1 LKRSGTD
8 AATSD
13 GGDLFVASCS
23 VTTTRRRKFLWA
35 AWWTAPPVRLPFR
48 KPDAFGGGARSHDEA
63 IAQARRSAGVPLAE
77 LPPRWARAWARVL
90 LGEAPW
96 PARVTAE
103 ASGARAARA
112 PAAVPGQPSIW
123 ETLGVPS
130 NATSDEL
137 KRAYRAR
144 ALATHPDRGG
154 DPEAFRAV
162 QSAFKEAQ
170 HRLARRGP
178 ARRRTR

>member
-1 LKRSGTD
+1 VNG
-8 AATSD
+8 SD
-13 GGDLFVASCS
+13 GNRNDLFVASCS

-63 IAQARRSAGVPLAE
+63 VAQARRAAGVPLAE

-90 LGEAPW
+90 LGQAPW
-96 PARVTAE
+96 VVRARGTAE
-103 ASGARAARA
+103 TSGAPPTRTPTA
-112 PAAVPGQPSIW
+112 GPSIW
-123 ETLGVPS
+123 KTLGLS
-130 NATSDEL
+130 STATADEL

-162 QSAFKEAQ
+162 QSAFEEAR
-170 HRLARRGP
+170 HRLARKRP
-178 ARRRTR
+178 ARKRAR

>member
-1 LKRSGTD
+1 
-8 AATSD
+8 
-13 GGDLFVASCS
+13 
-23 VTTTRRRKFLWA
+23 
-35 AWWTAPPVRLPFR
+35 VRLPFR

-63 IAQARRSAGVPLAE
+63 LEQARRAAGVPLAE

-90 LGEAPW
+90 LGQAPW
-96 PARVTAE
+96 VAHARAPTE
-103 ASGARAARA
+103 ASGARTTRA
-112 PAAVPGQPSIW
+112 PAAAPGAPSIW
-123 ETLGVPS
+123 ETLGLSS

-137 KRAYRAR
+137 KRAYRTR

-170 HRLARRGP
+170 HRLARRRP
-178 ARRRTR
+178 ARKRASPTARSAKRDR